1 VQENEKES
9 MEMLSTDMWA
19 KFKEERL
26 QKSWRLEMNCYN
38 IRIV

>member
-19 KFKEERL
+19 KFKEEGY
-26 QKSWRLEMNCYN
+26 KKVGDLE
-38 IRIV
+38 